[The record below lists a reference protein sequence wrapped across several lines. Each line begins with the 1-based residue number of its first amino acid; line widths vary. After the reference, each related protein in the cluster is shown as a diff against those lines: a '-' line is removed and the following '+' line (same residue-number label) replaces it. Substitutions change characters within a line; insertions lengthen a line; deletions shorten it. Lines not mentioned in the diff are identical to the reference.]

1 MYRVIRL
8 CVGGQQQSLTTSTV
22 VVSQPAPVTVVRNQ
36 EVDYSGKAMAA
47 LVLAIIGLIFCGESL
62 ILLVCL
68 VPALILAIIALSSPR
83 GESASKNASI
93 SLGLTILSGVCF
105 VVILI
110 IAIAVPIAV
119 AGAAAAAATSR
130 YSS

>member
-1 MYRVIRL
+1 MYV
-8 CVGGQQQSLTTSTV
+8 CNSTSIHCYITLFS
-22 VVSQPAPVTVVRNQ
+22 VSFL
-36 EVDYSGKAMAA
+36 K
-47 LVLAIIGLIFCGESL
+47 
-62 ILLVCL
+62 
-68 VPALILAIIALSSPR
+68 ALSSPR